1 MNKEKSLFSRFLYGL
16 WSIFLKG
23 LFTILPLTLTI
34 ALFNVSFKMIY
45 SWLEPVRHIEPEFLQ
60 KIPYAEVVLVIVFLL
75 ALGALLN
82 FLILLPLVHYFED
95 LILKIPLV
103 KQVYSSIKQLI
114 NVYSTQDKSAIKQI
128 ALIEFPRPGMWSIG
142 FVTSELPADLA
153 PNSEEKFFNIF
164 IPTTPN
170 PTSGFLVILPAKD
183 VKAIDL
189 TRQEAMA
196 LIVSGGAI
204 QPEKFSKITKM
215 Q

>member
-1 MNKEKSLFSRFLYGL
+1 MHKKKSFFSRFLYWL

-45 SWLEPVRHIEPEFLQ
+45 SWLEPIRNIEPAFLQ
-60 KIPYAEVVLVIVFLL
+60 KIPYAEVILVIAFLL
-75 ALGALLN
+75 ILGILLN
-82 FLILLPLVHYFED
+82 VLILLPIIHYFED

-103 KQVYSSIKQLI
+103 KQVYSSLKQLI

-128 ALIEFPRPGMWSIG
+128 ALLEFPRPGMWSIG
-142 FVTSELPADLA
+142 FVTSELPAELA
-153 PNSEEKFFNIF
+153 PNNEEQFFNIF

-204 QPEKFSKITKM
+204 QPEKFSKKVK
-215 Q
+215 